1 MASKDF
7 TVAIVGGGMCGL
19 VCAYALAKAGVA
31 VEVFE
36 AAAEFGEVGAGVG
49 LGESQDLKFQSLSG
63 LSLIIVTV
71 TFLDPDATG
80 SPRSQCEHT
89 SPILRP
95 FIFVSGYDAQEVIY
109 DYPVG
114 EEDRGLPIH
123 RTLTERLV
131 SRAAFLNAIIGISDM
146 KIAHVNKRCI
156 AIEHTSTSEP
166 GSTLLFSD
174 GTSHRAHLIIGA
186 DGIKSTIRQYVVDA
200 LAGSAETSDNSSN
213 NNNNKHNLA
222 FSGTSA
228 YRGLLPNSTVV
239 AAGVKI
245 DLTLM
250 QLSQHIITFPIQAGR
265 IINVVAF
272 STITRED
279 SAGGPLDELPHPWVQ
294 PVAKQELIE
303 TFQAG
308 GWPAES
314 DAIKLLNCME
324 KPSRWSI
331 HTVEPPLSSYV
342 DEERGIALVGDAA
355 HGMLPHLGA
364 GVGQGFEDVVVLTE
378 LLTHPETNLSN
389 LPHVLKAYD
398 SIRQPRANMVLEGSA
413 RTGRIMERYGK
424 SGYSNEEMRTQ
435 LAGMWGPIWHHDLNE
450 DINKAV
456 GTLKENHVF
465 KQAESS

>member
-36 AAAEFGEVGAGVG
+36 AAPEFGEVGAGVG
-49 LGESQDLKFQSLSG
+49 LGPNAVRALDRLGVLSAV
-63 LSLIIVTV
+63 L
-71 TFLDPDATG
+71 A
-80 SPRSQCEHT
+80 RSEHT

-123 RTLTERLV
+123 R
-131 SRAAFLNAIIGISDM
+131 AAFLNAIIGISDM

-156 AIEHTSTSEP
+156 AIEHSSTSEP

-200 LAGSAETSDNSSN
+200 LAGSAETSDNNS
-213 NNNNKHNLA
+213 NNNKHNLA

-245 DLTLM
+245 DLTVQPVSFCGM
-250 QLSQHIITFPIQAGR
+250 DRHIITFPIQAGR

-272 STITRED
+272 STITRGD
-279 SAGGPLDELPHPWVQ
+279 SAGGSLDELPHPWVQ

-308 GWPAES
+308 GWGAES

-342 DEERGIALVGDAA
+342 DAERGIALVGDAA

-378 LLTHPETNLSN
+378 LLTHPETNSSN

-398 SIRQPRANMVLEGSA
+398 SVRQPRANMVLEGSA

-435 LAGMWGPIWHHDLNE
+435 LAGMWGPVWHHDLTE
-450 DINKAV
+450 DISKAV
-456 GTLKENHVF
+456 ATLKENRVF